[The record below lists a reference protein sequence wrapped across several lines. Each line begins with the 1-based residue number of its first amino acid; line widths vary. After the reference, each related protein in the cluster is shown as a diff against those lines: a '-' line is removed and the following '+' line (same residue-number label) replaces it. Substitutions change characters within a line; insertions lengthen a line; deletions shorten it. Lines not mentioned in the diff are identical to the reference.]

1 LVTVYVRA
9 TESLDIDGL
18 SALLSENLRFAMP
31 PQPGIWAGRDEII
44 KAWLD
49 DGFGRGKYVDWK
61 CRATTANGQPA
72 VAMYLRRPWSS
83 TYQALTMDVLR
94 IENGMIAE
102 ITTFDS
108 SVLGWFGLPQELE
121 GGG

>member
-1 LVTVYVRA
+1 MLGA
-9 TESLDIDGL
+9 
-18 SALLSENLRFAMP
+18 
-31 PQPGIWAGRDEII
+31 
-44 KAWLD
+44 D
-49 DGFGRGKYVDWK
+49 DGFGRGKNVDRK
-61 CRATTANGQPA
+61 CRATTANGRPA

-83 TYQALTMDVLR
+83 TYQSLTKDVLR

-108 SVLGWFGLPQELE
+108 SVLGWFGLPRELE